1 MVSLFPESEVR
12 SRASLRYSA
21 LEGLE
26 LSKRCN
32 LGVGLTV
39 ASVSNASIPQQLL
52 NSPLVTGLRRC
63 QKPVT
68 QIQSCGPESRGFLN
82 KVVMLASH
90 T

>member
-32 LGVGLTV
+32 LGVGLTLRLSAMP
-39 ASVSNASIPQQLL
+39 ASLSN
-52 NSPLVTGLRRC
+52 
-63 QKPVT
+63 
-68 QIQSCGPESRGFLN
+68 F
-82 KVVMLASH
+82 
-90 T
+90 